1 MFNFQNYGSLTCNSA
16 THEKGY
22 YVVFMNYEFVVYTSL
37 VASMKLIWNTGA
49 VLDTRATYN
58 MIRQLKLSCV
68 APTKSDMAYN
78 RQHHLTATSLSSQR
92 IPTLELL

>member
-1 MFNFQNYGSLTCNSA
+1 
-16 THEKGY
+16 
-22 YVVFMNYEFVVYTSL
+22 MNYEFVVYTSL
-37 VASMKLIWNTGA
+37 MASMKFIWNTGA

-68 APTKSDMAYN
+68 AATKSDMAYN
-78 RQHHLTATSLSSQR
+78 CQHDLTAASLSSQR